1 MLKAKHGW
9 SNSRFIDLLCLLG
22 SLLPKP
28 NFMPKNTY
36 EAKKIISTLSM
47 HVQRIHACPNQCMLY
62 YGDYE
67 KYENYPNLAQ
77 VITKVMQI

>member
-1 MLKAKHGW
+1 
-9 SNSRFIDLLCLLG
+9 
-22 SLLPKP
+22 
-28 NFMPKNTY
+28 MPKNTY